1 MKNLILPKIKNL
13 TINEWI
19 LLLFPLCQV
28 IGSFLV
34 NFVLILASIIFIYQS
49 IKKKLFKKLKLKWIY
64 FYLIFV
70 FYTILNSFSATD
82 ILNSLQSSFFQ
93 FRYLL
98 FSLFIF
104 LCISDARNIGFII
117 KFWLVLVLLVS
128 FDVIYQYFFL
138 KNIFGLP
145 IRGIRPSG
153 VFG

>member
-138 KNIFGLP
+138 KNIF
-145 IRGIRPSG
+145 IC
-153 VFG
+153 